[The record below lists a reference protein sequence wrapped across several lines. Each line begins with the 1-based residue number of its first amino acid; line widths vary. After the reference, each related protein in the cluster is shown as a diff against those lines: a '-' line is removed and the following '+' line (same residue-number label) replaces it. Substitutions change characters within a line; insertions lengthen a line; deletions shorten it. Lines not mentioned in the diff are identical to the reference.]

1 MSRSVL
7 TFFAM
12 WALLIG
18 CSLERYE
25 GGGGFETPD
34 LTARIVDTAGQ
45 PVFGARVWLVRSN
58 GDSAPASVLDS
69 MQTDSAGHVGFQLPA
84 GASRSSLGLDA
95 ENDNLLGIAPAVFRS
110 TSDARLELRTTRSIQ
125 ADRDSTGAIPELH
138 VPGSHFSSLVS
149 VNGISST
156 LRVPAG
162 IWDVAIRR
170 GESLNVLKNIPVL
183 ADTTV
188 PGPSVFVPP
197 DTTRPIKLADS
208 ADIGLDSFRIGDVV
222 QYADT
227 TFPAVLDWTYS
238 YSSPFGSQV
247 MAESIGTR
255 LSSNWIDSIP
265 CQGYSLVTSPYLR
278 DTGTLA
284 IQLAFPN
291 GVDTS
296 LLCGMKLF
304 DTTTWAGI
312 RANAGGNL
320 DSIGAFLNQYPIP
333 PSFVPVDASRFASDN
348 TWYFSWTRDSV
359 VIRTSNGLRGRTA
372 IPEKFLGPLRFSI
385 FVLAKNSPASAS
397 MWIKKL
403 RLYKPR

>member
-69 MQTDSAGHVGFQLPA
+69 TQTDSSGIVNFLLPD
-84 GASRSSLGLDA
+84 RTNRTTLGLDA
-95 ENDNLLGIAPAVFRS
+95 QESERLGIAPAVFRLS
-110 TSDARLELRTTRSIQ
+110 SEARVELRETRSIK
-125 ADRDSTGAIPELH
+125 AERDSTGAFPELH

-188 PGPSVFVPP
+188 PGPPVFVPP

-227 TFPAVLDWTYS
+227 TFPSVLDWAKS
-238 YSSPFGSQV
+238 YIPTVANQIMV
-247 MAESIGTR
+247 DSIGTR
-255 LSSNWIDSIP
+255 LGSNWIDSTGY
-265 CQGYSLVTSPYLR
+265 QGFTRVASPLLR

-284 IQLAFPN
+284 IQLAFP
-291 GVDTS
+291 GGIDTS
-296 LLCGMKLF
+296 LLVRLQLF
-304 DTTTWAGI
+304 DTTTSAGV
-312 RANAGGNL
+312 RANAGSDL
-320 DSIGAFLNQYPIP
+320 DSIGVFLNQYSS
-333 PSFVPVDASRFASDN
+333 PSFVPLDASRFASDN
-348 TWYFSWTRDSV
+348 IWYFSWTRDSV
-359 VIRTSNGLRGRTA
+359 VIRTSNGIRGRTA
-372 IPEKFLGPLRFSI
+372 IPETFSGPLRFSI
-385 FVLAKNSPASAS
+385 FMMVKNSPASAS
-397 MWIKKL
+397 MWIKNL

>member
-1 MSRSVL
+1 MNSSVF
-7 TFFAM
+7 TVFAM
-12 WALLIG
+12 WALLFG

-69 MQTDSAGHVGFQLPA
+69 TQSDSSGIVNFLLPGRTNRA
-84 GASRSSLGLDA
+84 TLGLDA
-95 ENDNLLGIAPAVFRS
+95 QESERLGIAPTAFRLFS
-110 TSDARLELRTTRSIQ
+110 EARVELRGTRSIQ
-125 ADRDSTGAIPELH
+125 ADRDSTGAFPELH

-197 DTTRPIKLADS
+197 DTTRPVMLADS
-208 ADIGLDSFRIGDVV
+208 ADIGLDSFRIGEVV
-222 QYADT
+222 QYVDS
-227 TFPAVLDWTYS
+227 TFPSVLDWAKS
-238 YSSPFGSQV
+238 YTPTVANQIMV
-247 MAESIGTR
+247 DSIGTR
-255 LSSNWIDSIP
+255 LGSNWIDSTGY
-265 CQGYSLVTSPYLR
+265 QGFTRVASPLLR

-385 FVLAKNSPASAS
+385 FVLVKNSPASAS